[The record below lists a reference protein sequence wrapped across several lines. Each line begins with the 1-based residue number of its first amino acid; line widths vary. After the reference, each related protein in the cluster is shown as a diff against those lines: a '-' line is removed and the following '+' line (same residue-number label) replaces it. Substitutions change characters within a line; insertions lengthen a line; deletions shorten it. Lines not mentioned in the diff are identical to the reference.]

1 MSDQTLPCWFRWICV
16 AAMLLVCLTLVTQL
30 PLQASLTARVTELTH
45 SIDVSRQRLA
55 KQQQEYQQALT
66 DLPAVQSELESVRP
80 SAQAVYQREQ
90 ELRAQRKAL
99 RAENQQLA
107 DQVAGLQAELDENA
121 DGLQLAKE
129 AIALLENAQ
138 ADLRK
143 LLPTLQ

>member
-1 MSDQTLPCWFRWICV
+1 MEKKQI
-16 AAMLLVCLTLVTQL
+16 
-30 PLQASLTARVTELTH
+30 
-45 SIDVSRQRLA
+45 
-55 KQQQEYQQALT
+55 QQQEYQQALT

-121 DGLQLAKE
+121 AGLQLAKE